1 MKQMFTIEKS
11 LSSNLEIILGL
22 YRDAVKYQK
31 EKGYNLWPEF
41 ERSLIEKEIN
51 ENHHYKIMHEDK
63 IVCVFSVL
71 YNDPIIWKEKDKD
84 PAIYLHRIATN
95 LNFKGK
101 GMMQLITNWAY
112 EYAAQHQKK
121 YIRMD
126 TWGDNENLKNY
137 YIKFGFKHMGQ
148 VSLPENH
155 ELPSHY
161 WGSTLSL
168 FEIKI

>member
-1 MKQMFTIEKS
+1 MFTIQIS
-11 LSSNLEIILGL
+11 QPNDLEFILGL

-41 ERSLIEKEIN
+41 EKSLIEKEIQGQS
-51 ENHHYKIMHEDK
+51 HYKITESGK
-63 IVCVFSVL
+63 IACVFSVL
-71 YNDPIIWKEKDKD
+71 YNDPIIWEEKDKD

-95 LNFKGK
+95 PKFKGK
-101 GMMQLITNWAY
+101 GMMQLITNWAH
-112 EYAAQHQKK
+112 EHAVQHQKN

-137 YIKFGFKHMGQ
+137 YINFGFQHMGQ

>member
-1 MKQMFTIEKS
+1 MFTIEKS
-11 LSSNLEIILGL
+11 LSNNLDIILGL

-41 ERSLIEKEIN
+41 EKSLIEKEIH
-51 ENHHYKIMHEDK
+51 EQHHYKIIQEDK
-63 IVCVFSVL
+63 IACVFSLL

-95 LNFKGK
+95 PNFKGT
-101 GMMQLITNWAY
+101 GMMQLITNWAR
-112 EYAAQHQKK
+112 EHAIQHNKQ

-126 TWGDNENLKNY
+126 TWGDNENLKAY
-137 YIKFGFKHMGQ
+137 YINHGFKHMGQ

>member
-1 MKQMFTIEKS
+1 MFTIEKS
-11 LSSNLEIILGL
+11 LLNDLETILGL

-41 ERSLIEKEIN
+41 EKALIEREIN
-51 ENHHYKIMHEDK
+51 EQHHYKVIQEGK
-63 IVCVFSVL
+63 IACVFSVL

-95 LNFKGK
+95 PNFKGK
-101 GMMQLITNWAY
+101 GMMQLITNWAH
-112 EYAAQHQKK
+112 EHAIQHHKK

-137 YIKFGFKHMGQ
+137 YIHFGFKHMGQ
-148 VSLPENH
+148 VSLPKNH

>member
-1 MKQMFTIEKS
+1 MFVIEKS
-11 LSSNLEIILGL
+11 LPTDLEIILGI

-41 ERSLIEKEIN
+41 EKALIEKEIK
-51 ENHHYKIMHEDK
+51 EQHHYKITEAGK
-63 IVCVFSVL
+63 IACVFSVL

-101 GMMQLITNWAY
+101 NMMQLITNWAH
-112 EYAAQHQKK
+112 EHATQHDKK
-121 YIRMD
+121 FIRMD

-137 YIKFGFKHMGQ
+137 YTNYGFKHMGQ
-148 VSLPENH
+148 VNLPENH